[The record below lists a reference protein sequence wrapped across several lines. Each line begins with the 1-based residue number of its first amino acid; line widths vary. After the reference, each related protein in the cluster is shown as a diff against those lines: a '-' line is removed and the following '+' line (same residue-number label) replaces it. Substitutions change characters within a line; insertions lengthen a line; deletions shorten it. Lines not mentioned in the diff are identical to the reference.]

1 MSYEFTT
8 IDGLRNHLLGRTRIA
23 LEDTIDEIK
32 DELMDIIGER
42 IYSQSISGDY
52 ERSYAL
58 LNKDAW
64 ETKDITHSN
73 TISFNL
79 EYNNSSWVIDGF
91 KHIHGLTWN
100 NGDSTLPT
108 AEDFINV
115 LNENVGGAFPK
126 TVEGSI
132 GFWDDFISWVQNNF
146 DTILAK
152 HLQEQGIDILKY

>member
-42 IYSQSISGDY
+42 IYSQSVSGDY

-79 EYNNSSWVIDGF
+79 EYNNSSWVVDGF
-91 KHIHGLTWN
+91 EHIHGLTWS

-115 LNENVGGAFPK
+115 LNENVGGAFSK